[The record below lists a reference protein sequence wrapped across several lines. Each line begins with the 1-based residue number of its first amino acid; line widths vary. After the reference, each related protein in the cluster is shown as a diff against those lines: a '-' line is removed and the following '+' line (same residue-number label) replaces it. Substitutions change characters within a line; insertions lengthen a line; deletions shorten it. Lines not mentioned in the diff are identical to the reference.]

1 MDDVDLD
8 SKDPRRTAWYLMWK
22 NEGPGVWAPYYREQY
37 DMKDV
42 EWRFDAVTQ
51 IMDIMNISDYV
62 DSDIE
67 LKLREFR
74 RRRPRSSPR

>member
-1 MDDVDLD
+1 
-8 SKDPRRTAWYLMWK
+8 
-22 NEGPGVWAPYYREQY
+22 
-37 DMKDV
+37 MKDV